1 MPNLKPKL
9 KEPEQHQLADGDPAK
24 TACSAKVNHGLVQTK
39 EVSKEVEK
47 EVQKVLTS
55 LKK

>member
-1 MPNLKPKL
+1 MSNFKPKL

-24 TACSAKVNHGLVQTK
+24 TSCAAKVNRGLLQTK
-39 EVSKEVEK
+39 EVSKEVEA

>member
-1 MPNLKPKL
+1 MSNFKPKL

-24 TACSAKVNHGLVQTK
+24 TSCAAKVNRGLLQTK
-39 EVSKEVEK
+39 EVTKEVEA